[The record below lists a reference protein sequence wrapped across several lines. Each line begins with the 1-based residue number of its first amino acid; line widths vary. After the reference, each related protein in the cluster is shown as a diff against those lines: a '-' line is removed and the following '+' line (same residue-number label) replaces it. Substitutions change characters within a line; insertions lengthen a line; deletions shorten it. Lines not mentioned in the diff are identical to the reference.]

1 MKTIFRVLVFSMPCL
16 IIFLGN
22 VNTAWSA
29 TVTLGESGWL
39 IDFDNTK
46 VTGVTISG
54 FAGDDKKTGGIK
66 LTKSFAATGE
76 IDIKFIEVNPALA
89 DDFGLRVKSLAET
102 IKNTSNNMNL
112 TGYTLELIDP
122 NPELVSR
129 DPAGN
134 ILGKNDNVVGNHP
147 GFAHFHKDA
156 GQNKDAGQTFAP
168 FTPNPNPAGIGA
180 LQGKKIT
187 LVGGTIGAGQSAD
200 WTGIGIHQIEEKAQQ
215 RNFMLRQTAVLA
227 PIPLP
232 ATLWLIGTGAVA
244 LLGFGRR
251 RKGSTE

>member
-1 MKTIFRVLVFSMPCL
+1 MKMIFRVFSFSMCSL
-16 IIFLGN
+16 ITLLGN

-29 TVTLGESGWL
+29 TVKLGDSGWL
-39 IDFDNTK
+39 INFDDTK
-46 VTGVTISG
+46 VIGVTTSG
-54 FAGDDKKTGGIK
+54 FKDGDKQTGGIK

-89 DDFGLRVKSLAET
+89 DGFGLRVKSLAET
-102 IKNTSNNMNL
+102 IKNTSNNMKL

-122 NPELVSR
+122 NPELVDG

-134 ILGKNDNVVGNHP
+134 ILGKNDNVSGNHP
-147 GFAHFHKDA
+147 GFAHFHKDT
-156 GQNKDAGQTFAP
+156 GQTFAP

-215 RNFMLRQTAVLA
+215 RNFILRQTAVFA
-227 PIPLP
+227 PVPLP
-232 ATLWLIGTGAVA
+232 ATLWLLGTGAA
-244 LLGFGRR
+244 GLWGFGRR
-251 RKGSTE
+251 KGSAG